1 MAVGGNTPCVQ
12 VTGDEGTELIFDAG
26 SGIRELR
33 AEDLGHSKRL
43 HILLTHLHLD
53 HIQGLLFFAP
63 LFDPD
68 AKITVWGPPGHVPL
82 RRRLARYLS
91 SPLSPIEIGEL
102 PATVIFKDVPA
113 EDWRIGELTLRA
125 TLVSHR
131 GTTLGYRISE
141 GNGSLCY
148 IPDHEPGLGVKLSSA
163 PAGWISGHV
172 LAHAAATL
180 IHDAQYTDR
189 EYPARRGWGHSSI
202 SDMAAFAARAQPERL
217 LMFHHDPSHDD
228 RTLELLAEHANEE
241 CSRHGGDVRIQLS
254 REGQALEL

>member
-12 VTGDEGTELIFDAG
+12 VTSDGGTELILDAG

-33 AEDLGHSKRL
+33 PQDLGHAKRL

-68 AKITVWGPPGHVPL
+68 AEITVWGPPGRVPL

-91 SPLSPIEIGEL
+91 NPLSPIEIGEL
-102 PATVIFKDVPA
+102 PANVTFKDVPA
-113 EDWRIGELTLRA
+113 DGWRIGELALRA
-125 TLVSHR
+125 SLVAHR

-148 IPDHEPGLGVKLSSA
+148 IPDHEPALGVKLASA
-163 PAGWISGHV
+163 PAGWISGHA
-172 LAHAAATL
+172 LAHGAATL
-180 IHDAQYTDR
+180 VHDAQYTDR

-202 SDMAAFAARAQPERL
+202 TDTAAFAARAEPERL

-228 RTLELLAEHANEE
+228 RALELLAEHADKE
-241 CSRHGGDVRIQLS
+241 CARRGGDARIQLA
-254 REGQALEL
+254 REGWSFEL